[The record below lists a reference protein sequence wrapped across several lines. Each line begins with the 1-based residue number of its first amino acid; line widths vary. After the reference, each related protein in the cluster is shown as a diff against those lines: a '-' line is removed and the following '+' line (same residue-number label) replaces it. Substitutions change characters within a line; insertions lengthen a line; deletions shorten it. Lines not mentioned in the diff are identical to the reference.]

1 MFDVGANIGMSG
13 QYFRNL
19 GFKGKIV
26 SFEPVSDLFRQL
38 SQTASKDP
46 LWLCENV
53 ALGELEGTET
63 INISGG
69 GGGASSLLMTDGKIQ
84 EKDPEL
90 GVVGQETVR
99 VSTLA
104 SAMRKYY
111 PDGDRLF
118 LKLDAQGY
126 EKKILNGGLMELHRV
141 VGMRIEMSIVRIY
154 QEEPLIYEMLPCLYD
169 LGFRLCAIEEAW
181 SNRETQEVYQIDA
194 TLFRPDKCGL
204 AH

>member
-1 MFDVGANIGMSG
+1 
-13 QYFRNL
+13 
-19 GFKGKIV
+19 
-26 SFEPVSDLFRQL
+26 
-38 SQTASKDP
+38 
-46 LWLCENV
+46 
-53 ALGELEGTET
+53 
-63 INISGG
+63 
-69 GGGASSLLMTDGKIQ
+69 MTDGKIQ
-84 EKDPEL
+84 EKGPEL

-99 VSTLA
+99 VSRLA

-154 QEEPLIYEMLPCLYD
+154 QEEPLIYEMLPYLYD

-181 SNRETQEVYQIDA
+181 SNRENQEVYQIDA

>member
-1 MFDVGANIGMSG
+1 
-13 QYFRNL
+13 
-19 GFKGKIV
+19 
-26 SFEPVSDLFRQL
+26 
-38 SQTASKDP
+38 
-46 LWLCENV
+46 
-53 ALGELEGTET
+53 LGELEGTEI

-84 EKDPEL
+84 EKGPEL

-154 QEEPLIYEMLPCLYD
+154 QEEPLIYEMLPYLSA
-169 LGFRLCAIEEAW
+169 F
-181 SNRETQEVYQIDA
+181 
-194 TLFRPDKCGL
+194 
-204 AH
+204 